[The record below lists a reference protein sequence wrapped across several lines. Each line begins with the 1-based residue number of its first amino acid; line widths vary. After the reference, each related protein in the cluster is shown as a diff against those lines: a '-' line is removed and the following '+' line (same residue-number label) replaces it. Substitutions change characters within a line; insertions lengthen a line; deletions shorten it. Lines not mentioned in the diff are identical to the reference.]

1 MPKMSKVPKVSNQR
15 IQESESRGA
24 YGAGLTAKGMAHNL
38 KFKVSS
44 MKMRLRLVKQLGTLN
59 MEL

>member
-15 IQESESRGA
+15 IQESESREA

-44 MKMRLRLVKQLGTLN
+44 MKMPLRLVKQL
-59 MEL
+59 